1 MLKELQITNL
11 ALIEKLQISF
21 DQGLSVLTGETG
33 AGKSIILQSLNLL
46 LGGKASPGWIR
57 SGAEAATLE
66 ALFSFSPGRAG
77 MAELLAEKGIRD
89 DDGELLI
96 KRIISDSGRS
106 RFFINGSLAT
116 GKLVSDILEN
126 LLSVASQHD
135 HQQLLVPRFHLD
147 FIDAVGDLWKMRTR
161 HIAAFEKWSS
171 LKKQHDE
178 LLRRERDKEQ
188 RREFLRF
195 QYKEIKEAGFTPGEE
210 ETLLQE
216 RDLLK
221 SSDELRQLGQQ
232 SHHLL
237 AEAVES
243 NLTQV
248 RKNLERMSVLDAGLE
263 KTASGIADH
272 CYQLEDFVV
281 TLRNYTTA
289 IPNDP
294 FRLEI
299 VTARIDLLQRLKR
312 KYGQSIEEIL
322 AFAESAG
329 RELEELEALEER
341 QESLSRHLAEAG
353 EELLALARSLSGER
367 RRAAEALSGK
377 IRQELVSLCFVQADF
392 AIRFPEHANSM
403 ADLGR
408 LGWDHPEFLFSAN
421 PGEPLKPLA
430 DIASGGELSR
440 LMLAL
445 KCLFAHKDQVETVI
459 FDEVDAGISG
469 KAAEAVARKIKELSD
484 HHQVICI
491 THLPQIA
498 ACARD
503 HFRVEKIVQDQRT
516 RTMIQQLD
524 QDDRTEEIAR
534 MLDGDSVTAR
544 TLDYVRE
551 LMARSRPQ

>member
-46 LGGKASPGWIR
+46 LGGKTSPGWIR
-57 SGAEAATLE
+57 SGADAATLE

-77 MAELLAEKGIRD
+77 MAELLAEKGIGD
-89 DDGELLI
+89 DGGELLI
-96 KRIISDSGRS
+96 KRVISDSGKS

-147 FIDAVGDLWKMRTR
+147 FIDAVGDLWKMRTS

-188 RREFLRF
+188 RREFLQF
-195 QYKEIKEAGFTPGEE
+195 QYKEIEEAGFTPGEE
-210 ETLLQE
+210 ETLFQE

-237 AEAVES
+237 SEAVES

-263 KTASGIADH
+263 QTASGIADH

-281 TLRNYTTA
+281 TLRNYTAA

-341 QESLSRHLAEAG
+341 QESLSRRLTEAG

-367 RRAAEALSGK
+367 RRAAETLSGK

-469 KAAEAVARKIKELSD
+469 KAAEAVARKIKELSQ

-503 HFRVEKIVQDQRT
+503 HFRVEKTVQDQRT

-551 LMARSRPQ
+551 LMARSRQ